1 MIYYLLCRPPV
12 SNLVTYFL
20 CRYNQEE
27 SLDAKTLLGCLI
39 RQCLN
44 VKTLPKPI
52 ETQLEALFKDTLPDA
67 DDLYPLF
74 EAVVAL
80 SFPRVHFIVIDGI
93 DECLPT
99 DRNLVLGTLR
109 KLLHSS
115 QTSVKVFLASREE
128 MRSEVASDFRP
139 YYHTSMNCPEV
150 RMDIAQYIE
159 DEIKIKIDN
168 PLVVQSS
175 ELILNI
181 RKTLEEGAEGM
192 SVYQKYYS
200 GLIYLHLQV
209 SLGEAYA
216 ARDMR
221 PDLRR
226 RYSKNNRR
234 SAQDY

>member
-1 MIYYLLCRPPV
+1 M
-12 SNLVTYFL
+12 TYFF

-27 SLDAKTLLGCLI
+27 SLNARTILGCLI

-44 VKTLPKPI
+44 VETLPKPI
-52 ETQLEALFKDTLPDA
+52 QTQLEALVKDILPDA

-80 SFPRVHFIVIDGI
+80 SFPRVHFIVIDGM

-128 MRSEVASDFRP
+128 MSSEVASNFRP
-139 YYHTSMNCPEV
+139 YYHRSMNCPEV
-150 RMDIAQYIE
+150 RMDITQYIE
-159 DEIKIKIDN
+159 GEIRSTLNN
-168 PLVVQSS
+168 PSVVQSS
-175 ELILNI
+175 ELILDI

-192 SVYQKYYS
+192 SVYQKYFS
-200 GLIYLHLQV
+200 SLIYLHLQV
-209 SLGEAYA
+209 SLGEVYV
-216 ARDMR
+216 ARDMQ

-226 RYSKNNRR
+226 RYSKNN
-234 SAQDY
+234 